1 MNYMHYAKR
10 IFLGLIMM
18 VGVLGSILL
27 FVNFFPELTRL
38 IGGSVMVLGLI
49 LCVCVLGYSFGD
61 DLIKK
66 LDRKVGNKKEAET

>member
-1 MNYMHYAKR
+1 MNYMHYVKR

-18 VGVLGSILL
+18 ACALGSILL
-27 FVNFFPELTRL
+27 VVNFFPELTRL
-38 IGGSVMVLGLI
+38 IGASVMVLVII

-66 LDRKVGNKKEAET
+66 LDRKVGNKKEEQ